1 MSYPLSKANSI
12 SHMTNE
18 AFDWGLTKIAQRKI
32 LPETANVRDA
42 IVKSNDQPIRC
53 KDISYYLKKLF

>member
-1 MSYPLSKANSI
+1 
-12 SHMTNE
+12 MTNE

-42 IVKSNDQPIRC
+42 IVKSYDQPIRC